1 MAIEHTKNC
10 AQQTTIVLGIP
21 VERLDMDTAIERIF
35 GFIEAYRQD
44 RRPRLVATVNVDFTV
59 KTQGWL
65 GDVRQPELLR
75 VLREADMV
83 TADGMP
89 IVWYARLLGCQLP
102 DRVTGA
108 DLVPTLSSA
117 AARNGYSIYLLGGA
131 PEVNKKA
138 RDLLEKRNPKL
149 KIAGFDSP
157 FVHVTGPPDEE
168 TEAEDI
174 MICDRIN
181 AAQPDILF
189 IAFGNPKQELWFDRN
204 RHRLNVPVTL
214 GIGGSFNF
222 LTGTVPRAPKWMQ
235 RLGLEWIHR
244 LASEP
249 RRLFVRYLQGL
260 TQFSWMSFLPLASG
274 LFDRLRHRVSGAKST
289 DSVVERSGSGAHRVS
304 TVRHGNYLD
313 DTSLQLADEEITYLE
328 RVAEGGGLVLD
339 FSNVRGADGPGL
351 GRLLRILQRARKSNC
366 PVSCIGVS
374 SALARRLRWHRLTD
388 LLFI

>member
-204 RHRLNVPVTL
+204 RHRLNVAVTL

-244 LASEP
+244 LVSEP

-274 LFDRLRHRVSGAKST
+274 LFDRLRHKVSRAKST
-289 DSVVERSGSGAHRVS
+289 DTVVERSGSGSHRIS

-313 DTSLQLADEEITYLE
+313 ETALQLADEEITYLE
-328 RVAEGGGLVLD
+328 RVAEEGGLVLD
-339 FSNVRGADGPGL
+339 FSNVRGVDGPGL
-351 GRLLRILQRARKSNC
+351 GCLVRILQRARKNKC
-366 PVSCIGVS
+366 PVSFIGVS
-374 SALARRLRWHRLTD
+374 PALARRLRWHRLTD